1 MDSGSRRYRG
11 SAGMTNQGGYNPGL
25 IGASGRRQVMVIT
38 TAAAATNR
46 MAMAAVSTVMQVA
59 SVLTS
64 PSRRARKA
72 ARCGGMVGIAGRESI
87 KMPSSTRLRRER
99 THRLCAVRIARLLR
113 RAGQEG
119 GQQHDEAARQP
130 EQFGGNNQTHEI
142 THAPVH

>member
-1 MDSGSRRYRG
+1 
-11 SAGMTNQGGYNPGL
+11 
-25 IGASGRRQVMVIT
+25 MVIT

-59 SVLTS
+59 SFLTS

-72 ARCGGMVGIAGRESI
+72 ARCGGMVGIAGRES
-87 KMPSSTRLRRER
+87 KR

-113 RAGQEG
+113 RASQEG

>member
-1 MDSGSRRYRG
+1 
-11 SAGMTNQGGYNPGL
+11 
-25 IGASGRRQVMVIT
+25 MVIT

-46 MAMAAVSTVMQVA
+46 TAMAAVSTVMQVA
-59 SVLTS
+59 SFPIS

-99 THRLCAVRIARLLR
+99 THRLHAVGIACLLR

-119 GQQHDEAARQP
+119 GQQHDAARQP
-130 EQFGGNNQTHEI
+130 EQFGGNDRTHEM
-142 THAPVH
+142 TRGPAHKRT